1 MQIFC
6 VCDAQHTTN
15 PAGVVAKIFRCRHC
29 SRLRR
34 RCVLWRKS
42 ARLAA
47 RSRKI
52 CVVKTRI
59 SCRIFAVS
67 ARGARKTR
75 LHFPSACGVK
85 LLTSAHLSLESMH
98 HLATQKFAFST
109 EIAQI
114 FCARKAK
121 NSRSCCKF
129 FASFSSARCT
139 IFLTCAKLSLEAA
152 QRSHLS
158 QSSVWQRKKFACNAD
173 SAEIVQIFR
182 AKVRELVANFLR
194 L

>member
-1 MQIFC
+1 METQKSRVQRRLRRDRENFPRKSSRTRRKFSASVIRNTPPI
-6 VCDAQHTTN
+6 Q
-15 PAGVVAKIFRCRHC
+15 PASLRKTLKHRHR

-52 CVVKTRI
+52 CVVKTRNYR
-59 SCRIFAVS
+59 RIFAVL

-85 LLTSAHLSLESMH
+85 LLTSAHLSLESMQ

-121 NSRSCCKF
+121 NSRSCCKI
-129 FASFSSARCT
+129 FASFSVRV
-139 IFLTCAKLSLEAA
+139 A
-152 QRSHLS
+152 QFS
-158 QSSVWQRKKFACNAD
+158 
-173 SAEIVQIFR
+173 
-182 AKVRELVANFLR
+182 
-194 L
+194 

>member
-1 MQIFC
+1 M
-6 VCDAQHTTN
+6 
-15 PAGVVAKIFRCRHC
+15 
-29 SRLRR
+29 
-34 RCVLWRKS
+34 
-42 ARLAA
+42 AA

-85 LLTSAHLSLESMH
+85 LLTSAQLSLESMQ

-114 FCARKAK
+114 FRARKAK
-121 NSRSCCKF
+121 NSRIWCKI
-129 FASFSSARCT
+129 FARFSSVRCT
-139 IFLTCAKLSLEAA
+139 KLLMSANSSLEAA
-152 QRSHLS
+152 QRSRLS
-158 QSSVWQRKKFACNAD
+158 QLSVWQRKK
-173 SAEIVQIFR
+173 IRVQR
-182 AKVRELVANFLR
+182 RLRRDRANFPRRSSRSRCKFSASVMHNTPQIQPASLR
-194 L
+194 NIQL